1 MFVVIF
7 RAKTTGLDEQ
17 YQVMADRMR
26 ELALSEFGC
35 LSFDSYCE
43 GDKEVALSY
52 WHFSG
57 SDPRVQ

>member
-1 MFVVIF
+1 MFAVIF
-7 RAKTTGLDEQ
+7 RAKTAGLDEQ

-43 GDKEVALSY
+43 GDKQVALSY
-52 WHFSG
+52 
-57 SDPRVQ
+57 